1 MSTTAYAVSDSLTM
15 LRRQLRHLQRYPSM
29 TVMLVGLPVV
39 LLLLFVYVFGGTL
52 GAGLPG
58 PGTGGG
64 RAAYVSYVTP
74 GIIMVT
80 VASVAQG
87 AAISVAMDMAQGI
100 IARLRTMAIWR
111 PSVLTGH
118 VLGSLIQAVLSV
130 AVVIGVA
137 ALIGFR
143 PATGPLRWLAAAGL
157 VVLISFAMTWL
168 AVALGLVARN
178 PESAS
183 NLPMFLM
190 LLPFLG
196 SGFVPTGSMPA
207 GLRWFA
213 EYQPFTPVNETLR
226 GLLLGTPI
234 GSNAVIAIAWCAG
247 ITVGAYLWA
256 KALYRR
262 RPVPAGAI

>member
-1 MSTTAYAVSDSLTM
+1 MSTAAYAVSDSLTM
-15 LRRQLRHLQRYPSM
+15 LRRQLRHMQRYPSM
-29 TVMLVGLPVV
+29 TLLLVGLPVI

-52 GAGLPG
+52 GNGL
-58 PGTGGG
+58 GGGLSG
-64 RAAYVSYVTP
+64 RAAYVNYVAP
-74 GIIMVT
+74 GIIMLT

-87 AAISVAMDMAQGI
+87 TAISVAMDMAQGV
-100 IARLRTMAIWR
+100 IARFRTMAIWR

-118 VLGSLIQAVLSV
+118 VLGSLIQAVLSIAAVTGV
-130 AVVIGVA
+130 AVA
-137 ALIGFR
+137 IGFR
-143 PATGPLRWLAAAGL
+143 PDAGPLPWLAAAGL
-157 VVLISFAMTWL
+157 LVLTSVALTWL
-168 AVALGLVARN
+168 AVAIGLVSKN

-196 SGFVPTGSMPA
+196 SGFVPTGSMPT

-234 GSNAVIAIAWCAG
+234 GNNAVIAVGWGAG

-256 KALYRR
+256 KSLYRR
-262 RPVPAGAI
+262 RPVPAAAV